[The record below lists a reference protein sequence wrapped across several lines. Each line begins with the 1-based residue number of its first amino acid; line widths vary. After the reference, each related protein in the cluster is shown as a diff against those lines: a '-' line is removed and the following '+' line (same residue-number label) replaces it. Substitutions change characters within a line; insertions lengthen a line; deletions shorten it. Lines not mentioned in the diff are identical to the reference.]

1 MAEELETTDEQTPSK
16 TPPLPEVTAPLITD
30 RFLFVDVAAMRA
42 KQLRRGA
49 RPRLGEHHDPNKDA
63 PIKPER
69 IAMEE
74 VRRGVVQY
82 RGARSSRPRLAR
94 IPSCRRRATPVGHY
108 ATVQRDASGAP
119 AVIPRNTR
127 TAVPRLCR

>member
-1 MAEELETTDEQTPSK
+1 MAEEIETTDDQGILES
-16 TPPLPEVTAPLITD
+16 PPLPEVTAPPITD

-49 RPRLGEHHDPNKDA
+49 RPRLGEHHDPNRDA

-82 RGARSSRPRLAR
+82 DVPEAKPRLAD
-94 IPSCRRRATPVGHY
+94 PK
-108 ATVQRDASGAP
+108 
-119 AVIPRNTR
+119 
-127 TAVPRLCR
+127 L

>member
-1 MAEELETTDEQTPSK
+1 MAEELETTEEHAALEAPS
-16 TPPLPEVTAPLITD
+16 LPEVTAPPITD

-49 RPRLGEHHDPNKDA
+49 RPRLGEHHDPNRDA

-82 RGARSSRPRLAR
+82 DVPEAKPRLAD
-94 IPSCRRRATPVGHY
+94 PK
-108 ATVQRDASGAP
+108 
-119 AVIPRNTR
+119 
-127 TAVPRLCR
+127 L

>member
-1 MAEELETTDEQTPSK
+1 MAEEVDVTEQQTIPE
-16 TPPLPEVTAPLITD
+16 PPPPPEVTAPLITD

-49 RPRLGEHHDPNKDA
+49 RPRLGEHHDPDREA

-82 RGARSSRPRLAR
+82 EVPEFKPRQADPKL
-94 IPSCRRRATPVGHY
+94 
-108 ATVQRDASGAP
+108 
-119 AVIPRNTR
+119 
-127 TAVPRLCR
+127 

>member
-1 MAEELETTDEQTPSK
+1 MAEELETTTDEQTAAAEP
-16 TPPLPEVTAPLITD
+16 PPLPEVTAPLITD

-74 VRRGVVQY
+74 VRRG
-82 RGARSSRPRLAR
+82 RGAGTRSRNSSRGLAD
-94 IPSCRRRATPVGHY
+94 PK
-108 ATVQRDASGAP
+108 
-119 AVIPRNTR
+119 
-127 TAVPRLCR
+127 L

>member
-1 MAEELETTDEQTPSK
+1 MAEELDTTEDQATLEA
-16 TPPLPEVTAPLITD
+16 PPLPEVTAPLITD

-49 RPRLGEHHDPNKDA
+49 RPRLGEHHDPNRDA

-82 RGARSSRPRLAR
+82 DVPEAKPRLAD
-94 IPSCRRRATPVGHY
+94 PK
-108 ATVQRDASGAP
+108 
-119 AVIPRNTR
+119 
-127 TAVPRLCR
+127 L